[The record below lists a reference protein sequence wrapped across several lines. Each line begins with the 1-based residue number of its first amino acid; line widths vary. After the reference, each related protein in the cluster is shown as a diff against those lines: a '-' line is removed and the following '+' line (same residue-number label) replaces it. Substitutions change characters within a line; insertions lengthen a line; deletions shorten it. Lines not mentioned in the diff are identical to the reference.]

1 MAETPLL
8 DMRKITKTFPG
19 VRALNEVDLSVQRGE
34 IHALVGENGAGKSTI
49 MKILAGIYPH
59 GTYGGEVLLEGQEQQ
74 FADIKSA
81 EHAGVVMIPQ
91 ELMVLP
97 HLTVAENMFLN
108 NLPTD
113 GVAVNWSRLYSET
126 KRMLDDLHIHV
137 KPFTEMRHLTAGQ
150 AQLVLIAKAL
160 LKPLRVL
167 ILDESAAS
175 LPLGDVDLLFKN
187 MRKLKAQGITC
198 IYITHKIAEV
208 MEVADWVTVLR
219 DGELIDS
226 RAVSDFTEESIVS
239 RMVGRDITEMYPR
252 EIRECGKPALEV
264 RNLTLQHPQDEDRAV
279 VRDVTFTVHE
289 GEIVGMYGLIGAG
302 RTELVKG
309 IFGAYAG
316 ERTSGEV
323 HVHGKPVVIN
333 EPRDAMAYGMGLL
346 PEERKREGLITGKSV
361 ATNISI
367 ASLGSV
373 SRRGVINA
381 AQEFKVAKEHCEALR
396 IKTPTIYQN
405 VDNLS
410 GGNQQKVVVARWL
423 AAECRILIL
432 DEPTKGIDVGAKV
445 EIFHLLNRLAKQGV
459 AVIFISSM
467 LPEVLGIADRI
478 LVMREGAL
486 VADLNWR
493 GATEEIVIDY
503 ALGRKENGK

>member
-1 MAETPLL
+1 MADSPLVE
-8 DMRKITKTFPG
+8 MRKIMKVFPG
-19 VRALNEVDLSVQRGE
+19 VRALDEVDLTVKKGE

-59 GTYGGEVLLEGQEQQ
+59 GSYGGDFLLEGQEQHYPNVT
-74 FADIKSA
+74 AA
-81 EHAGVVMIPQ
+81 ERAGVVMIPQ
-91 ELMVLP
+91 ELLVMP

-113 GVAVNWSRLYSET
+113 GVSVNWSRLYSET
-126 KRMLDDLHIHV
+126 HRMLDDLHIRV

-175 LPLGDVDLLFKN
+175 LPSADVELLFRN

-198 IYITHKIAEV
+198 VYITHKIAEV

-219 DGELIDS
+219 DGRLIDS
-226 RAVSDFTEESIVS
+226 KPISGYTEESIVS
-239 RMVGRDITEMYPR
+239 RMVGREITEMYPR
-252 EIRECGKPALEV
+252 EIRECGPAALEV
-264 RNLTLQHPQDEDRAV
+264 RNLTLLHPQDTERTV
-279 VRDVTFTVHE
+279 VKDVSFTVHE

-309 IFGAYAG
+309 IFGAYPG
-316 ERTSGEV
+316 ERVSGEV
-323 HVHGKPVVIN
+323 LVHGKAAVIN
-333 EPRDAMAYGMGLL
+333 EPLDAMIHGMGLL

-367 ASLGSV
+367 ASLRKV

-381 AQEFKVAKEHCEALR
+381 AQEYRVAREHVEALR
-396 IKTPTIYQN
+396 IKTPTIYQR

-478 LVMREGAL
+478 LIMREGAL